1 MPTTVHAVFEAH
13 DTPLSNVWLKP
24 GLGLGTTDQRL
35 PFQDSISEVVGPLL
49 WKASP
54 AAVHAS
60 GETQDTPLRKLP
72 LFPGL
77 GVGSTD
83 HRVPFQD
90 SARVPWKPL
99 SLPEKRTQNRPTEDT
114 KCRVSAPCTE
124 QRRKYLGASPLR

>member
-1 MPTTVHAVFEAH
+1 MLQASFEVQ
-13 DTPLSNVWLKP
+13 DTPLTSVWLIP

-54 AAVHAS
+54 AAVHVP

-72 LFPGL
+72 LVPGL

-83 HRVPFQD
+83 HRVPFQNSITVL
-90 SARVPWKPL
+90 SAVP
-99 SLPEKRTQNRPTEDT
+99 
-114 KCRVSAPCTE
+114 
-124 QRRKYLGASPLR
+124 LGET